1 MNLRQRCSVQEQ
13 RLERDVRALR
23 IESDLLA
30 ATVLLDKGADIYQLI
45 YKPRDLDVLWKT
57 PWGLRSPRAPQSA
70 FSSTAAWL
78 ETSPGGWQEIFPSG
92 GGPCVYKGV
101 ELNFHGEA
109 SVAAWDH
116 TIVEAGGDAAEVRLT
131 TRLFRSPFRL
141 ERTMR
146 VEAGSPALL
155 LRERITNEGGEP
167 IDYMWGH
174 HPSFG
179 APFLSEACRI
189 DIGAR
194 ALRADDI
201 FDGPH
206 NPLTPDR
213 RYGWP
218 AGERDGLGADLS
230 AVPGPAAPRHLL
242 AYFEDFDAGW
252 YGITNT
258 ELGLGVGLVWPK
270 EIFPYAWFW
279 QELHASSGHPWYRGT
294 YVMAIEPF
302 SSFPSQ
308 GLVAAIEKTGSH
320 RTLAAG
326 ASVEA
331 ELRAVFYESATGI
344 ERIDPDGRVVVRRG

>member
-1 MNLRQRCSVQEQ
+1 MNVRQRCSVQER
-13 RLERDVRALR
+13 RLDRDVRALR
-23 IESDLLA
+23 IENDLLA
-30 ATVLLDKGADIYQLI
+30 ATVLIDKGADIYQLI

-57 PWGLRSPRAPQSA
+57 PWGLRYPRTAL
-70 FSSTAAWL
+70 STFTSTVAWL
-78 ETSPGGWQEIFPSG
+78 ETCAGGWQEIFPSG

-101 ELNFHGEA
+101 ELNFHGES

-116 TIVEAGGDAAEVRLT
+116 TVVEPSGDAAEVRLT
-131 TRLFRSPFRL
+131 TRLFRSPFRM

-146 VEAGSPALL
+146 VEAGRPVLL
-155 LRERITNEGGEP
+155 LRERITNEGGES

-174 HPSFG
+174 HPSYG
-179 APFLSEACRI
+179 PPFLSDACRI
-189 DIGAR
+189 DIGAH
-194 ALRADDI
+194 AFRADDSY
-201 FDGPH
+201 DGPH
-206 NPLTPDR
+206 NPLAPDG
-213 RYGWP
+213 RYDWP
-218 AGERDGLGADLS
+218 IGERDGTRTDLS
-230 AVPGPAAPRHLL
+230 RVPGRTVPRHLL
-242 AYFEDFDAGW
+242 AYFEGFDAGW

-302 SSFPSQ
+302 SSIPGQ
-308 GLVAAIEKTGSH
+308 GLVTAMEKTGTH

-344 ERIDPDGRVVVRRG
+344 DHIEADGTAVLREE